1 MGRVLVLSSLRAAT
15 GNAITAA
22 RLAES
27 IRAGGHE
34 CLCRDSNGFADAGE
48 LSAFVAADAV
58 SLVVGIHAYRSGR
71 LLVGSAVPYVLV
83 LGGTDMNVMM
93 ADEHRRPVMLAAAGG
108 AGAVVAFS
116 RELLAP
122 LTEALPAVAPRCTLV
137 PQAIRACVPP
147 RPPLARSDDSGAAAS
162 AAEGGGVGGAAEASL
177 ALEEAAVLARLDVR
191 AGEQL
196 LLLPAGLRPV
206 KDVLYAAAAVA
217 AWRLRGGAAVLRIVG
232 HGAPSSARGVFFC
245 AAVLRIVGPPLDSAY
260 AATAEGMC
268 NSILEAFAVGT
279 PVLARRNAGNA
290 SLVTHGESGLLFTT
304 PDAAVALAQ
313 SLLDDRILAGRL
325 AHCARGVVARGHSE
339 AAERAAYAEVLRRA
353 ELGGAPAG
361 S

>member
-34 CLCRDSNGFADAGE
+34 CLCRDANGFADAGE

-122 LTEALPAVAPRCTLV
+122 LTEALPSVAPRCTLV

-232 HGAPSSARGVFFC
+232 
-245 AAVLRIVGPPLDSAY
+245 PPLDSAY
-260 AATAEGMC
+260 AATVEEALATLRPARAAAWCGVLPQRELHLAMRAAVAVLNTSEAEGMC

-290 SLVTHGESGLLFTT
+290 SLVTHGKMSPIFRR
-304 PDAAVALAQ
+304 DVAEISPRYAEM
-313 SLLDDRILAGRL
+313 SPRYSRDGWGRPSRSVGRL
-325 AHCARGVVARGHSE
+325 DPTV
-339 AAERAAYAEVLRRA
+339 
-353 ELGGAPAG
+353 
-361 S
+361 

>member
-34 CLCRDSNGFADAGE
+34 CLCRDSNGFADAGARHTLHQTSTTSLPRASSAGPHWSHHHALACPTVLLTRGLRPTALTPRPAGE

-122 LTEALPAVAPRCTLV
+122 LTEALPSVAPRCTLV

-177 ALEEAAVLARLDVR
+177 ALEEACFVFA
-191 AGEQL
+191 
-196 LLLPAGLRPV
+196 LLPTPSLHSPALPSTTFPSTPFSSPE
-206 KDVLYAAAAVA
+206 DEC
-217 AWRLRGGAAVLRIVG
+217 
-232 HGAPSSARGVFFC
+232 PTNDSSALHG
-245 AAVLRIVGPPLDSAY
+245 
-260 AATAEGMC
+260 THWHC
-268 NSILEAFAVGT
+268 NSF
-279 PVLARRNAGNA
+279 
-290 SLVTHGESGLLFTT
+290 HG
-304 PDAAVALAQ
+304 
-313 SLLDDRILAGRL
+313 
-325 AHCARGVVARGHSE
+325 HCIGHSS
-339 AAERAAYAEVLRRA
+339 ALHTTLIGTA
-353 ELGGAPAG
+353 
-361 S
+361 